1 MVLSTS
7 ELVTDIFSEPSAEG
21 QSGVTPISAPV
32 PSGGAGSRLLG
43 VQLARSPDT
52 VRRTLFLIRD
62 EHESHSW
69 MRLLNKNILGNS
81 YRFDEGP
88 TVSSFAFLFEG
99 LPGVGAALFGVA
111 PGVAW
116 YVERLPF
123 EARDSAVGEAE
134 RGNPFGGDVS

>member
-1 MVLSTS
+1 MALSTS

-21 QSGVTPISAPV
+21 QSSVTLISALI
-32 PSGGAGSRLLG
+32 PSAGAGSWLLG
-43 VQLARSPDT
+43 VLLPGPPDT

-69 MRLLNKNILGNS
+69 MRLLKNIFANPYL
-81 YRFDEGP
+81 FDEGP
-88 TVSSFAFLFEG
+88 TVSSPAFLFKG
-99 LPGVGAALFGVA
+99 LPGAGAALFGVA
-111 PGVAW
+111 PGVAR

-134 RGNPFGGDVS
+134 RGNPFGEDVS

>member
-1 MVLSTS
+1 MALSTP

-32 PSGGAGSRLLG
+32 PSAGAGSRLLVVLLTG
-43 VQLARSPDT
+43 PPDT

-69 MRLLNKNILGNS
+69 MRLLKNIFANPYLFN
-81 YRFDEGP
+81 EGP
-88 TVSSFAFLFEG
+88 TVSLPAFLFEG
-99 LPGVGAALFGVA
+99 LPGAGAALFGVA
-111 PGVAW
+111 PGVAQ

-123 EARDSAVGEAE
+123 KARDSVVGEAE
-134 RGNPFGGDVS
+134 RGNPFGEDVS